1 MTQLQEKCSRLEEK
15 LKELGNINASLQK
28 NLSEIQK
35 EKKLDS
41 EEREVREDDLY
52 SKVDVLKS
60 ESDKLEEELKAKEVL
75 IASLTEEKAKLII
88 TVRSVEEKL
97 EKSAQV
103 VAELQQQCDLTRDQF
118 ESLRIEKGHL
128 QEEKDASLMQKS
140 EEKFL
145 LDKSAKKLRE
155 LEEKLQ
161 EEVRDKNKLAD
172 SLKDMQ
178 RTLAEERECVK
189 VKSKELAEMKT
200 ILKLADKENEES
212 VKEKETRVVELTFAY
227 EELRNKLIEEGKKS
241 EEKCKELELVKKQL
255 KQVQEKSEEIKEDYE
270 RELDRVKFELKD
282 SNNDCKLLQEENE
295 GLKHNSTRGTDQ
307 VELVQENKKLLFQ
320 LEESKLRFNH
330 AKRRKEEL
338 ESELDQ
344 ANLKVISLESKGK
357 SAGAEEI
364 KRLKNQVSELNNEI
378 QKWKGKA
385 SKDQADRENITRKDQ
400 EINDLRREVCKLQE
414 ELKKLKAQARE
425 RSKAAEANLENPE
438 TRYREKDSESL
449 SAELGTVGNSSNKLT
464 KPSFSRVNEVKAVS
478 NNGILLSPLA
488 KSLSHLDIKS
498 LPMSSAKAGQPTTTK
513 ETSPRTA
520 KDSQPL
526 TQNDKDT
533 EAQGVATGRVIT
545 KPSGVVDSKKRP
557 GEQGMIFVT
566 GASSF
571 SSVWHS
577 RAKCSSRLVIHCKPT
592 FTCSLKMRWSFVNVF
607 RRPKSPKYII
617 TSHNSSGDQ
626 QEKSNVFHEL
636 RELTKR

>member
-1 MTQLQEKCSRLEEK
+1 MTQLQEKCSRLEEE
-15 LKELGNINASLQK
+15 LKELRNVNSSLQK

-35 EKKLDS
+35 EKRRDS

-52 SKVDVLKS
+52 SKVDLLKC
-60 ESDKLEEELKAKEVL
+60 ESDKLEEELKAKNVL
-75 IASLTEEKAKLII
+75 IASLTDEKAKLIL
-88 TVRSVEEKL
+88 TVTSVEEKL
-97 EKSAQV
+97 EKSAQAV
-103 VAELQQQCDLTRDQF
+103 VELQQQCDLTREQF

-145 LDKSAKKLRE
+145 LENSAKKLRE

-161 EEVRDKNKLAD
+161 EEVKDKNKLAD
-172 SLKDMQ
+172 SLKDME

-189 VKSKELAEMKT
+189 VKTKELAEMKT

-241 EEKCKELELVKKQL
+241 EEKCKELELVQKQL
-255 KQVQEKSEEIKEDYE
+255 KQVQEKSEEMKEDYE

-357 SAGAEEI
+357 STGAEEI
-364 KRLKNQVSELNNEI
+364 KRLKNQVNELNSEI
-378 QKWKGKA
+378 QKWKSKA
-385 SKDQADRENITRKDQ
+385 NKDQADREDITRKDK
-400 EINDLRREVCKLQE
+400 EIIDLRREVCKLQE
-414 ELKKLKAQARE
+414 EIKKLKAQAKE
-425 RSKAAEANLENPE
+425 RSKAAEGNLENLE
-438 TRYREKDSESL
+438 TRYQEKDSESL
-449 SAELGTVGNSSNKLT
+449 SAELGTVGKSSNELT
-464 KPSFSRVNEVKAVS
+464 KPNSSRVNELKTVS

-488 KSLSHLDIKS
+488 KSLSNLDIKS
-498 LPMSSAKAGQPTTTK
+498 LPMSSAKAGQPATTK
-513 ETSPRTA
+513 ETLPRTA

-526 TQNDKDT
+526 TENDKAT

-545 KPSGVVDSKKRP
+545 KPSGVVDSKKRA
-557 GEQGMIFVT
+557 GEHGMFFVT
-566 GASSF
+566 GTCSF
-571 SSVWHS
+571 SNDWHS
-577 RAKCSSRLVIHCKPT
+577 RAKCSSDLVIHCKLT
-592 FTCSLKMRWSFVNVF
+592 LTCSLKMYLSFFFLMCFEVLNLLNV
-607 RRPKSPKYII
+607 
-617 TSHNSSGDQ
+617 
-626 QEKSNVFHEL
+626 
-636 RELTKR
+636 

>member
-1 MTQLQEKCSRLEEK
+1 M
-15 LKELGNINASLQK
+15 KELESINSSLQK
-28 NLSEIQK
+28 DLNEIQK

-52 SKVDVLKS
+52 SKVDLLKS
-60 ESDKLEEELKAKEVL
+60 ESDKLGEELKVKEVL
-75 IASLTEEKAKLII
+75 IASLTEEKAKLIM
-88 TVRSVEEKL
+88 TVASMEEKL

-103 VAELQQQCDLTRDQF
+103 VAELQQQCDLTREQF
-118 ESLRIEKGHL
+118 ESLRIEKSHL

-140 EEKFL
+140 EEKL
-145 LDKSAKKLRE
+145 LLENSAKKLRE
-155 LEEKLQ
+155 LEGKLQ
-161 EEVRDKNKLAD
+161 EEVKDKTKLAD
-172 SLKDMQ
+172 SLRDMEK
-178 RTLAEERECVK
+178 TLAEERECVK

-295 GLKHNSTRGTDQ
+295 GLKHNSARGTDQ

-344 ANLKVISLESKGK
+344 ANLKVIALESKGK

-385 SKDQADRENITRKDQ
+385 SKEHADREDITRKDK
-400 EINDLRREVCKLQE
+400 EINDLRREGCKLQE
-414 ELKKLKAQARE
+414 EVKKLKAQAKE
-425 RSKAAEANLENPE
+425 KSKAIEGNLENPE
-438 TRYREKDSESL
+438 TRYQEKDDELL
-449 SAELGTVGNSSNKLT
+449 SGELGTVGKSSNGLT
-464 KPSFSRVNEVKAVS
+464 KPNFSRVDELKTVS

-488 KSLSHLDIKS
+488 KSLSNLDIKS

-513 ETSPRTA
+513 ETLSRTT
-520 KDSQPL
+520 KNSQPL

-533 EAQGVATGRVIT
+533 EAQGMATGGVIT
-545 KPSGVVDSKKRP
+545 KPSGLVDSKKRP
-557 GEQGMIFVT
+557 GEHGMFFVT
-566 GASSF
+566 GTSSF
-571 SSVWHS
+571 S
-577 RAKCSSRLVIHCKPT
+577 
-592 FTCSLKMRWSFVNVF
+592 SFVNVF
-607 RRPKSPKYII
+607 QSPKSPA
-617 TSHNSSGDQ
+617 HM
-626 QEKSNVFHEL
+626 
-636 RELTKR
+636 